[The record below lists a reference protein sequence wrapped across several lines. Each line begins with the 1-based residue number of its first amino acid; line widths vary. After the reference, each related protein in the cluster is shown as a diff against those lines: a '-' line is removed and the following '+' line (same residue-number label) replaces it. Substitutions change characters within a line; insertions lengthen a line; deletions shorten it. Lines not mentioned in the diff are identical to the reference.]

1 MHNNPPPPHPIQL
14 PDSSS
19 RSETN
24 ASLPNP
30 GCFNKLSWNTIRL
43 KLWIR
48 NSLAHQTRMKL
59 GKIWTTQKILMDY
72 NKNLKWPSMQSW
84 QCPIYNVTLETI
96 RSYIWKI
103 LSGFFYRLRSLNS
116 ENPCIFFCRR
126 NAQVTFVKKQDLKM
140 SRIRGTIVILAL
152 QYWKYAISLLIN
164 LWNTSKLNYHWMV
177 DLKKMDKKLQQT
189 KKIWWKKISKTNNKF
204 LSLI

>member
-1 MHNNPPPPHPIQL
+1 MTLH
-14 PDSSS
+14 
-19 RSETN
+19 
-24 ASLPNP
+24 A
-30 GCFNKLSWNTIRL
+30 KLAMSNFQCYPWNHINGRYC
-43 KLWIR
+43 R
-48 NSLAHQTRMKL
+48 
-59 GKIWTTQKILMDY
+59 
-72 NKNLKWPSMQSW
+72 
-84 QCPIYNVTLETI
+84 
-96 RSYIWKI
+96 
-103 LSGFFYRLRSLNS
+103 FFYRLRSLNS